1 MPLPA
6 MTHSS
11 AFLLPASTPPSND
24 AATTTYALVVLN
36 QRLPRFAP
44 LIWARAR
51 VRVCAD
57 GGANRVF
64 DGMPELLP
72 GEDPA
77 EVRSRYKPDV
87 IKGDMDSIRPEV
99 KEYYSNS
106 GTNIVDE
113 SHDQDTT
120 DLHKCVSF
128 ITRDLPVSDK
138 SNLCILVLGA
148 LGGRFDHEMG
158 NINVLYRFSNTKI
171 VLLSDDCSIFLL
183 PKTYTH
189 EIHIEKSVEG
199 PHCGLIPIGG
209 PSTSTTTTGLRWN
222 LVGKEVDGIEDS
234 VIFRSLQALAV
245 PLIGNACYV
254 FMHGLNSVQIYGAE
268 KLHQALQERPK
279 GKPLLTVS
287 NHVAAMDDPFV
298 IASLLPPS
306 IMLEAQKLRWTLC
319 ATDRCF
325 TNPVL
330 STFFRS
336 VKVLPVSRGDGIYQ
350 KGMDMALSKLNSG
363 GWVHIFPEGSRSRD
377 GGKTIAPAKRGVG
390 RLVMD
395 ADSLPVVIPFVHTGM
410 QDIMPVG
417 KRIPRAGKRV
427 IVVVGDPINFDDL
440 IIDNS
445 DDTQH
450 TSRGILYDKATQ
462 RIGQRLQELKVEVDR
477 LAAEQQSEL
486 QNHNIHNVSDD
497 GYRLWQQ
504 VDWEGFGIGNSM
516 LSSEPSAVQEQS
528 KEAEPEPRLEVEQS
542 VSPAPS
548 DVAVPNWFRCHVDPS
563 ELMGFAARGLI
574 KNGKLEEGYRELQE
588 PTTLNTWWWSQ
599 ANNAVPRWS
608 IA

>member
-1 MPLPA
+1 MAPVDHRSLWLRA
-6 MTHSS
+6 
-11 AFLLPASTPPSND
+11 D
-24 AATTTYALVVLN
+24 GRVATEAV
-36 QRLPRFAP
+36 RR
-44 LIWARAR
+44 WSDR
-51 VRVCAD
+51 VRDLLQRDRVAD
-57 GGANRVF
+57 
-64 DGMPELLP
+64 
-72 GEDPA
+72 
-77 EVRSRYKPDV
+77 RS
-87 IKGDMDSIRPEV
+87 
-99 KEYYSNS
+99 
-106 GTNIVDE
+106 
-113 SHDQDTT
+113 
-120 DLHKCVSF
+120 
-128 ITRDLPVSDK
+128 
-138 SNLCILVLGA
+138 
-148 LGGRFDHEMG
+148 
-158 NINVLYRFSNTKI
+158 
-171 VLLSDDCSIFLL
+171 
-183 PKTYTH
+183 
-189 EIHIEKSVEG
+189 
-199 PHCGLIPIGG
+199 
-209 PSTSTTTTGLRWN
+209 STSTETSPEAAAKPSSSALRFYRKR
-222 LVGKEVDGIEDS
+222 VGKEVNGIEDS

-254 FMHGLNSVQIYGAE
+254 FMHGLNSVQVYGAE
-268 KLHQALQERPK
+268 KLHQALQGRPK
-279 GKPLLTVS
+279 GKALLTVS

-306 IMLEAQKLRWTLC
+306 VMLEAQKLRWTLC

-336 VKVLPVSRGDGIYQ
+336 VKVLPVSRGEGIYQ

-440 IIDNS
+440 LIDNC

-450 TSRGILYDKATQ
+450 ISRGILYDKATE

-486 QNHNIHNVSDD
+486 QNHNVSDD

-504 VDWEGFGIGNSM
+504 VDWEGFGIGSSM
-516 LSSEPSAVQEQS
+516 LSSEPSAVQVPS
-528 KEAEPEPRLEVEQS
+528 KEAEPEPHLEVERS
-542 VSPAPS
+542 ASPAPS
-548 DVAVPNWFRCHVDPS
+548 ASTSYNVAVPHWFQRHVDPS

-574 KNGKLEEGYRELQE
+574 KNGKFLEEGYREQQQQSA
-588 PTTLNTWWWSQ
+588 TTLNTWWISR
-599 ANNAVPRWS
+599 ANNAAHRWS
-608 IA
+608 TA

>member
-1 MPLPA
+1 L
-6 MTHSS
+6 
-11 AFLLPASTPPSND
+11 
-24 AATTTYALVVLN
+24 
-36 QRLPRFAP
+36 RF
-44 LIWARAR
+44 
-51 VRVCAD
+51 
-57 GGANRVF
+57 
-64 DGMPELLP
+64 
-72 GEDPA
+72 
-77 EVRSRYKPDV
+77 
-87 IKGDMDSIRPEV
+87 
-99 KEYYSNS
+99 
-106 GTNIVDE
+106 
-113 SHDQDTT
+113 
-120 DLHKCVSF
+120 
-128 ITRDLPVSDK
+128 
-138 SNLCILVLGA
+138 
-148 LGGRFDHEMG
+148 
-158 NINVLYRFSNTKI
+158 YRK
-171 VLLSDDCSIFLL
+171 
-183 PKTYTH
+183 K
-189 EIHIEKSVEG
+189 
-199 PHCGLIPIGG
+199 
-209 PSTSTTTTGLRWN
+209 
-222 LVGKEVDGIEDS
+222 VGKEVDGIEDS
-234 VIFRSLQALAV
+234 VIFRSFQALAV

-306 IMLEAQKLRWTLC
+306 VMLEAQKLRWTLC

-363 GWVHIFPEGSRSRD
+363 GWVHIFPEGSRSKD
-377 GGKTIAPAKRGVG
+377 GGKTIAPSKRGVG

-417 KRIPRAGKRV
+417 KRIPRAGKQV

-450 TSRGILYDKATQ
+450 LSRGILYDKATQ

-477 LAAEQQSEL
+477 LASEQQSEL
-486 QNHNIHNVSDD
+486 QNHHIQNVSDD

-504 VDWEGFGIGNSM
+504 VDWEGFGIGSSM
-516 LSSEPSAVQEQS
+516 LPSEPSFVQEQS
-528 KEAEPEPRLEVEQS
+528 KEAEPEPPLEVEQS
-542 VSPAPS
+542 LSPAPS
-548 DVAVPNWFRCHVDPS
+548 AAISFNVPHWFQRHVDPS

-574 KNGKLEEGYRELQE
+574 KNGKFLEECYRELQE
-588 PTTLNTWWWSQ
+588 PATLNSWWRSQ
-599 ANNAVPRWS
+599 ACNAVPRWS
-608 IA
+608 TA

>member
-1 MPLPA
+1 VVGTQIRNRFRVAPVDRRWLWRRADGRVATEAVRRWSDRVRTLLQRDRAADQSSTSPETSIGA
-6 MTHSS
+6 AAKPSSS
-11 AFLLPASTPPSND
+11 AL
-24 AATTTYALVVLN
+24 
-36 QRLPRFAP
+36 RF
-44 LIWARAR
+44 
-51 VRVCAD
+51 
-57 GGANRVF
+57 
-64 DGMPELLP
+64 
-72 GEDPA
+72 
-77 EVRSRYKPDV
+77 
-87 IKGDMDSIRPEV
+87 
-99 KEYYSNS
+99 
-106 GTNIVDE
+106 
-113 SHDQDTT
+113 
-120 DLHKCVSF
+120 
-128 ITRDLPVSDK
+128 
-138 SNLCILVLGA
+138 
-148 LGGRFDHEMG
+148 
-158 NINVLYRFSNTKI
+158 YRK
-171 VLLSDDCSIFLL
+171 
-183 PKTYTH
+183 K
-189 EIHIEKSVEG
+189 
-199 PHCGLIPIGG
+199 
-209 PSTSTTTTGLRWN
+209 
-222 LVGKEVDGIEDS
+222 VGKEVDGIEDS
-234 VIFRSLQALAV
+234 VIFRSLQVLAV

-306 IMLEAQKLRWTLC
+306 VMLEAQKLRWTLC

-325 TNPVL
+325 TNPIL

-417 KRIPRAGKRV
+417 KRIPRAGKQV

-450 TSRGILYDKATQ
+450 ISRGILYDKATQ
-462 RIGQRLQELKVEVDR
+462 RIGQRFQELKVEVDR
-477 LAAEQQSEL
+477 LASEQQSEL
-486 QNHNIHNVSDD
+486 RNHHMQNVSDD

-504 VDWEGFGIGNSM
+504 VDWEGFGIGSSM
-516 LSSEPSAVQEQS
+516 LSSKPSFVQEQS
-528 KEAEPEPRLEVEQS
+528 KEAEPEPPVEQS
-542 VSPAPS
+542 LSPAPS
-548 DVAVPNWFRCHVDPS
+548 AAISFNVPHWFQRHVDPS

-574 KNGKLEEGYRELQE
+574 KNGKFLEEGYRELQE
-588 PTTLNTWWWSQ
+588 PATLNSWWRSQ

-608 IA
+608 TA

>member
-1 MPLPA
+1 
-6 MTHSS
+6 
-11 AFLLPASTPPSND
+11 
-24 AATTTYALVVLN
+24 
-36 QRLPRFAP
+36 
-44 LIWARAR
+44 
-51 VRVCAD
+51 
-57 GGANRVF
+57 
-64 DGMPELLP
+64 
-72 GEDPA
+72 
-77 EVRSRYKPDV
+77 
-87 IKGDMDSIRPEV
+87 
-99 KEYYSNS
+99 
-106 GTNIVDE
+106 
-113 SHDQDTT
+113 
-120 DLHKCVSF
+120 
-128 ITRDLPVSDK
+128 
-138 SNLCILVLGA
+138 
-148 LGGRFDHEMG
+148 
-158 NINVLYRFSNTKI
+158 
-171 VLLSDDCSIFLL
+171 
-183 PKTYTH
+183 
-189 EIHIEKSVEG
+189 
-199 PHCGLIPIGG
+199 
-209 PSTSTTTTGLRWN
+209 
-222 LVGKEVDGIEDS
+222 
-234 VIFRSLQALAV
+234 
-245 PLIGNACYV
+245 
-254 FMHGLNSVQIYGAE
+254 
-268 KLHQALQERPK
+268 
-279 GKPLLTVS
+279 
-287 NHVAAMDDPFV
+287 MDDPFV

>member
-1 MPLPA
+1 MA
-6 MTHSS
+6 
-11 AFLLPASTPPSND
+11 ASGG
-24 AATTTYALVVLN
+24 
-36 QRLPRFAP
+36 AP
-44 LIWARAR
+44 WAERAR
-51 VRVCAD
+51 VVGTQIRNRFRVAPVDRRWLWPRAD
-57 GGANRVF
+57 GRVATEAVQRWSDRVQALLQKDRGA
-64 DGMPELLP
+64 
-72 GEDPA
+72 
-77 EVRSRYKPDV
+77 
-87 IKGDMDSIRPEV
+87 
-99 KEYYSNS
+99 
-106 GTNIVDE
+106 
-113 SHDQDTT
+113 DQ
-120 DLHKCVSF
+120 S
-128 ITRDLPVSDK
+128 
-138 SNLCILVLGA
+138 
-148 LGGRFDHEMG
+148 
-158 NINVLYRFSNTKI
+158 
-171 VLLSDDCSIFLL
+171 
-183 PKTYTH
+183 
-189 EIHIEKSVEG
+189 
-199 PHCGLIPIGG
+199 
-209 PSTSTTTTGLRWN
+209 STSTGTSPGPAAKPSSSVLRFYRKK
-222 LVGKEVDGIEDS
+222 VGKEVDGIEDS

-268 KLHQALQERPK
+268 KLHQALQGRPK

-287 NHVAAMDDPFV
+287 NHVASMDDPFV

-306 IMLEAQKLRWTLC
+306 VMLEAQKLRWTLC

-395 ADSLPVVIPFVHTGM
+395 ADSLPVVVPFVHTGM

-440 IIDNS
+440 VIENS

-450 TSRGILYDKATQ
+450 ISRGILYDKATQ

-477 LAAEQQSEL
+477 LAAEQQPQL
-486 QNHNIHNVSDD
+486 QNHNVSNN
-497 GYRLWQQ
+497 GYLLWQQ
-504 VDWEGFGIGNSM
+504 VDWEGFGMGSSM
-516 LSSEPSAVQEQS
+516 LSSEPSRVHEPS
-528 KEAEPEPRLEVEQS
+528 KEAEPEPLLEEEEI
-542 VSPAPS
+542 VSPAPNAATS
-548 DVAVPNWFRCHVDPS
+548 YDIAVPHWFQRHVDPS

-574 KNGKLEEGYRELQE
+574 KNDKFLEEGYRKLKE
-588 PTTLNTWWWSQ
+588 PAAPNTWWW
-599 ANNAVPRWS
+599 APTNNALPRWS
-608 IA
+608 TA

>member
-1 MPLPA
+1 M
-6 MTHSS
+6 
-11 AFLLPASTPPSND
+11 
-24 AATTTYALVVLN
+24 AAGGG
-36 QRLPRFAP
+36 AP
-44 LIWARAR
+44 WAERAR
-51 VRVCAD
+51 VVGAQIRNRFRVAPVDRRWLWRRAD
-57 GGANRVF
+57 GSVSTEAVRRWSDRVRTLLQRDRGA
-64 DGMPELLP
+64 
-72 GEDPA
+72 
-77 EVRSRYKPDV
+77 
-87 IKGDMDSIRPEV
+87 
-99 KEYYSNS
+99 
-106 GTNIVDE
+106 
-113 SHDQDTT
+113 DQ
-120 DLHKCVSF
+120 S
-128 ITRDLPVSDK
+128 
-138 SNLCILVLGA
+138 
-148 LGGRFDHEMG
+148 
-158 NINVLYRFSNTKI
+158 
-171 VLLSDDCSIFLL
+171 
-183 PKTYTH
+183 
-189 EIHIEKSVEG
+189 
-199 PHCGLIPIGG
+199 
-209 PSTSTTTTGLRWN
+209 STSTEAAAKPSSSVLRFYRKK
-222 LVGKEVDGIEDS
+222 VGKEVNGIEDS
-234 VIFRSLQALAV
+234 LIFRSLQALAV

-306 IMLEAQKLRWTLC
+306 VMLEAQKLRWTLC

-325 TNPVL
+325 TNPAL

-350 KGMDMALSKLNSG
+350 KFWKIMVGVHNEIKPQALQHFRIRKMRQDHGVSLIAFVCIEPDASLGFLFTHILSLFFFIQGMDMALSKLNSG

-440 IIDNS
+440 IIDNN
-445 DDTQH
+445 DATQH
-450 TSRGILYDKATQ
+450 VSRGILYDKATQ

-486 QNHNIHNVSDD
+486 QNHHIHNVSDD
-497 GYRLWQQ
+497 GYWLWQQ
-504 VDWEGFGIGNSM
+504 VDWEGFGIGSSM
-516 LSSEPSAVQEQS
+516 LSSEPSGVQEPS
-528 KEAEPEPRLEVEQS
+528 KEAKPEPHLEVEQS
-542 VSPAPS
+542 ISPEPS
-548 DVAVPNWFRCHVDPS
+548 TTISYDVAVPHWFQHHVDPS

-574 KNGKLEEGYRELQE
+574 KNGKFLEEGYRELQD
-588 PTTLNTWWWSQ
+588 PAAMNTWWWSQ
-599 ANNAVPRWS
+599 VNNAVPRWS
-608 IA
+608 TA

>member
-1 MPLPA
+1 M
-6 MTHSS
+6 
-11 AFLLPASTPPSND
+11 
-24 AATTTYALVVLN
+24 AAGGGAPWAERTRVVGAQIRN
-36 QRLPRFAP
+36 RFRVAP
-44 LIWARAR
+44 VDRRWLWRRADGSVATEAVRRWSDR
-51 VRVCAD
+51 VRTLLQRDRGAD
-57 GGANRVF
+57 Q
-64 DGMPELLP
+64 
-72 GEDPA
+72 
-77 EVRSRYKPDV
+77 S
-87 IKGDMDSIRPEV
+87 
-99 KEYYSNS
+99 
-106 GTNIVDE
+106 
-113 SHDQDTT
+113 
-120 DLHKCVSF
+120 
-128 ITRDLPVSDK
+128 
-138 SNLCILVLGA
+138 
-148 LGGRFDHEMG
+148 
-158 NINVLYRFSNTKI
+158 
-171 VLLSDDCSIFLL
+171 
-183 PKTYTH
+183 
-189 EIHIEKSVEG
+189 
-199 PHCGLIPIGG
+199 
-209 PSTSTTTTGLRWN
+209 STSTGTSTETAAKPSSSALRFYRKK
-222 LVGKEVDGIEDS
+222 VGKEVDGIEDS

-306 IMLEAQKLRWTLC
+306 VMLEAQKLRWTLC

-363 GWVHIFPEGSRSRD
+363 GWVHIFPEGNRSRD

-395 ADSLPVVIPFVHTGM
+395 ADSLPVVVPFVHTGM

-427 IVVVGDPINFDDL
+427 VVVVGDPINFDDL

-450 TSRGILYDKATQ
+450 ISRGILYDKATE

-477 LAAEQQSEL
+477 LAAEQQSE
-486 QNHNIHNVSDD
+486 NHNMHNVGDD
-497 GYRLWQQ
+497 YGYRLWQQ
-504 VDWEGFGIGNSM
+504 VDCEGFGIESSM
-516 LSSEPSAVQEQS
+516 FSSEPSVIQVQA
-528 KEAEPEPRLEVEQS
+528 KEAEPESHLEVEQS
-542 VSPAPS
+542 VSPTPS
-548 DVAVPNWFRCHVDPS
+548 AAIAYDVAVPHWFQRHVDPS
-563 ELMGFAARGLI
+563 ELMGFAARDLF
-574 KNGKLEEGYRELQE
+574 KNRKFLEEGYRELQE
-588 PTTLNTWWWSQ
+588 RATLNTWWSQ

-608 IA
+608 TA

>member
-1 MPLPA
+1 
-6 MTHSS
+6 
-11 AFLLPASTPPSND
+11 
-24 AATTTYALVVLN
+24 
-36 QRLPRFAP
+36 
-44 LIWARAR
+44 
-51 VRVCAD
+51 
-57 GGANRVF
+57 
-64 DGMPELLP
+64 
-72 GEDPA
+72 
-77 EVRSRYKPDV
+77 
-87 IKGDMDSIRPEV
+87 
-99 KEYYSNS
+99 
-106 GTNIVDE
+106 
-113 SHDQDTT
+113 
-120 DLHKCVSF
+120 
-128 ITRDLPVSDK
+128 
-138 SNLCILVLGA
+138 
-148 LGGRFDHEMG
+148 
-158 NINVLYRFSNTKI
+158 
-171 VLLSDDCSIFLL
+171 
-183 PKTYTH
+183 
-189 EIHIEKSVEG
+189 
-199 PHCGLIPIGG
+199 
-209 PSTSTTTTGLRWN
+209 
-222 LVGKEVDGIEDS
+222 VGKEVDGIEDS
-234 VIFRSLQALAV
+234 VIFRSFQALAV

-306 IMLEAQKLRWTLC
+306 VMLEAQKLRWTLC

-363 GWVHIFPEGSRSRD
+363 GWVHIFPEGSRSKD
-377 GGKTIAPAKRGVG
+377 GGKTIAPSKRGVG

-417 KRIPRAGKRV
+417 KRIPRAGKQV

-450 TSRGILYDKATQ
+450 LSRGILYDKATQ

-477 LAAEQQSEL
+477 LASEQQSEL
-486 QNHNIHNVSDD
+486 QNHHIQNVSDD

-504 VDWEGFGIGNSM
+504 VDWEGFGIGSSM
-516 LSSEPSAVQEQS
+516 LPSEPSFVQEQS
-528 KEAEPEPRLEVEQS
+528 KEAEPEPPLEVEQS
-542 VSPAPS
+542 LSPAPS
-548 DVAVPNWFRCHVDPS
+548 AAISFNVPHWFQRHVDPS

-574 KNGKLEEGYRELQE
+574 KNGKFLEECYRELQE
-588 PTTLNTWWWSQ
+588 PATLNSWWRSQ
-599 ANNAVPRWS
+599 ACNAVPRWS
-608 IA
+608 TA

>member
-1 MPLPA
+1 M
-6 MTHSS
+6 
-11 AFLLPASTPPSND
+11 
-24 AATTTYALVVLN
+24 AAGGG
-36 QRLPRFAP
+36 AP
-44 LIWARAR
+44 WAERAR
-51 VRVCAD
+51 VVGTQIRNRFRVAPVDRRWLWRRAD
-57 GGANRVF
+57 GRVATEAVRRWS
-64 DGMPELLP
+64 DRVRTLLQ
-72 GEDPA
+72 
-77 EVRSRYKPDV
+77 
-87 IKGDMDSIRPEV
+87 GDRV
-99 KEYYSNS
+99 A
-106 GTNIVDE
+106 
-113 SHDQDTT
+113 DQ
-120 DLHKCVSF
+120 S
-128 ITRDLPVSDK
+128 
-138 SNLCILVLGA
+138 
-148 LGGRFDHEMG
+148 
-158 NINVLYRFSNTKI
+158 
-171 VLLSDDCSIFLL
+171 
-183 PKTYTH
+183 
-189 EIHIEKSVEG
+189 
-199 PHCGLIPIGG
+199 
-209 PSTSTTTTGLRWN
+209 STSTGTSIGAAAKPSSSALRFYRKK
-222 LVGKEVDGIEDS
+222 VGKEVDGIEDS

-306 IMLEAQKLRWTLC
+306 VMLEAQKLRWTLC

-325 TNPVL
+325 TNPIL

-417 KRIPRAGKRV
+417 KRIPRAGKQV

-440 IIDNS
+440 MIDNS

-450 TSRGILYDKATQ
+450 ISRGILYDKATQ

-477 LAAEQQSEL
+477 LASERQSEL
-486 QNHNIHNVSDD
+486 RNHHLQNVSDG

-504 VDWEGFGIGNSM
+504 VDWEGFGIGSSM
-516 LSSEPSAVQEQS
+516 LSSEPSFVQEQS
-528 KEAEPEPRLEVEQS
+528 KEAEPEPPLEVEQS
-542 VSPAPS
+542 LSPAPS
-548 DVAVPNWFRCHVDPS
+548 AAISFNVPHWFQRHVDPS

-574 KNGKLEEGYRELQE
+574 KNGKFLEEGYRELQE
-588 PTTLNTWWWSQ
+588 QATLNSWWRSQ

-608 IA
+608 TA

>member
-1 MPLPA
+1 M
-6 MTHSS
+6 
-11 AFLLPASTPPSND
+11 
-24 AATTTYALVVLN
+24 AAGGG
-36 QRLPRFAP
+36 AP
-44 LIWARAR
+44 WAERAR
-51 VRVCAD
+51 VVGAQIRNRFRVAPVDRRWLWRRPDGSVATEAVRRWSDRVRAQLQRDRGAD
-57 GGANRVF
+57 Q
-64 DGMPELLP
+64 
-72 GEDPA
+72 
-77 EVRSRYKPDV
+77 S
-87 IKGDMDSIRPEV
+87 
-99 KEYYSNS
+99 
-106 GTNIVDE
+106 
-113 SHDQDTT
+113 
-120 DLHKCVSF
+120 
-128 ITRDLPVSDK
+128 
-138 SNLCILVLGA
+138 
-148 LGGRFDHEMG
+148 
-158 NINVLYRFSNTKI
+158 
-171 VLLSDDCSIFLL
+171 
-183 PKTYTH
+183 
-189 EIHIEKSVEG
+189 
-199 PHCGLIPIGG
+199 
-209 PSTSTTTTGLRWN
+209 STSTGTSTGATAKPSSSALRFYRKK
-222 LVGKEVDGIEDS
+222 VGKEVDGIEDS

-395 ADSLPVVIPFVHTGM
+395 TDSLPVVIPFVHTGM

-528 KEAEPEPRLEVEQS
+528 KEAEPELRLEVEQS

-548 DVAVPNWFRCHVDPS
+548 DVAVPNWFQRHVDPS